1 MEGFQC
7 LQIAV
12 HHDCDSKNHG
22 GALGGDKVLGSVLQ
36 VSWSGRAIGFVKMP
50 GVLVGDLMK
59 AVLVA
64 EFDDKSPD
72 VGLGD
77 CETDHP
83 FMARCKKIDRSKN
96 QGRGLRL
103 SILNFRD

>member
-1 MEGFQC
+1 
-7 LQIAV
+7 
-12 HHDCDSKNHG
+12 
-22 GALGGDKVLGSVLQ
+22 
-36 VSWSGRAIGFVKMP
+36 MP

-59 AVLVA
+59 AALEA
-64 EFDDKSPD
+64 EFGDKTPD

-77 CETDHP
+77 RETNHP

-96 QGRGLRL
+96 QGQGLRL

>member
-1 MEGFQC
+1 MKGY
-7 LQIAV
+7 LG
-12 HHDCDSKNHG
+12 CDM
-22 GALGGDKVLGSVLQ
+22 VLGSVLQ
-36 VSWSGRAIGFVKMP
+36 VSRCGRETGFVKMP

-59 AVLVA
+59 AALEA
-64 EFDDKSPD
+64 EFSDKTLD

-77 CETDHP
+77 RETDHP

-96 QGRGLRL
+96 RGRGLRL